1 MALSGFRVRRTREE
15 VRRDEWLREGIVAG
29 FIATF
34 AMTVVMAVAYG
45 LAEAI
50 GAKDGSTLQRWF
62 WNLAH
67 NPVTEQ
73 PENAPFTAI
82 GLNLLV
88 GLVLALIYT
97 RFAEPAFSGPGW
109 QKGMLFS
116 LLPWLISIAAF
127 LPVMGGGFLGMDI
140 DAGPLPVIGNLILHL
155 VYGAVLGGLY
165 GLRLE
170 QGLEDTE
177 AERAAAVNS
186 ERGAAVGVALG
197 VVVGALAGW
206 LLASQIDEIA
216 SEATTIVV
224 GALAGGSIGL
234 LIGSLVGMGEQFWSP
249 DRHGFDEHEP
259 APR

>member
-1 MALSGFRVRRTREE
+1 MALSRVRVRRTRED
-15 VRRDEWLREGIVAG
+15 VREDEWLREGIVAG

-34 AMTVVMAVAYG
+34 AMTVILAAAYG
-45 LAEAI
+45 LAQAI
-50 GAKDGSTLQRWF
+50 GDEDGPTLLRWF

-67 NPVTEQ
+67 NPVTDR
-73 PENAPFTAI
+73 PENAPFIAI

-97 RFAEPAFSGPGW
+97 RFAEPALAGPGW

-116 LLPWLISIAAF
+116 LIPWVISIVAF

-140 DAGPLPVIGNLILHL
+140 EAGPLPVVGNLILHL

-170 QGLEDTE
+170 QGLEDTA
-177 AERAAAVNS
+177 AERAAAAGS

-197 VVVGALAGW
+197 VAIGALAGW
-206 LLASQIDEIA
+206 LLGPQIEEIA
-216 SEATTIVV
+216 SEATTTVV
-224 GALAGGSIGL
+224 GALAGGAIGL
-234 LIGSLVGMGEQFWSP
+234 LVGSLVGMGEQFWGP
-249 DRHGFDEHEP
+249 DRRGFDEQEP
-259 APR
+259 AHR

>member
-34 AMTVVMAVAYG
+34 AMTVVMAGAYG

-50 GAKDGSTLQRWF
+50 GVKDGSTLQRWF

-67 NPVTEQ
+67 NPITER

-82 GLNLLV
+82 GLNLLI

-97 RFAEPAFSGPGW
+97 RFVESGLAGPGW

-116 LLPWLISIAAF
+116 LVPWLVSVVFF
-127 LPVMGGGFLGMDI
+127 LPVMGGGIFGKDI

-165 GLRLE
+165 GVRLE
-170 QGLEDTE
+170 QGLEDSE
-177 AERAAAVNS
+177 AERATAVNS

-216 SEATTIVV
+216 SEATIIVV
-224 GALAGGSIGL
+224 GGLAGGAIGL
-234 LIGSLVGMGEQFWSP
+234 LIGSLVGMDEQLWSP
-249 DRHGFDEHEP
+249 DRRGFEEHEP